1 MTRRNRLSLM
11 LCLSLMVG
19 ACANNST
26 SPPPPIAPPPS
37 PPPPPV
43 GRINTVT
50 YTASAK
56 ETPNPER
63 GFYADSEY
71 YDSTNDAA
79 LTVSSIGQIIAA
91 AAQKGFVGVRL
102 IHRSYFLPNLITA
115 AHLPNSFVDKVQQDL
130 QSARSAGVKLIPRF
144 AYRTVALE
152 DCKNLPPSDQPA
164 CETKAKAEHDPT
176 KQTILDHLEDLRGV
190 LTANV
195 DVIAYVDAGL
205 LGTYGEWAYTTDQG
219 VGSLLSGFPNRL
231 APDAQYGYA
240 DGTVPNANTK
250 EIITKFLDVLPA
262 ARAIAIRTP
271 GQRITLLQGS
281 VKASVPAPGLAD
293 SYDPRTWDPAQTTIT
308 DATAFSSTNT
318 ARLGAHNDCFLASS
332 DDFGTYY
339 YGNYPS
345 VTTADQINKEKDYL
359 SANNLFVPMGGETC
373 AVNADVSSAQY
384 PAYAAKELRK
394 MRWSTLNT
402 DYNADVLKAMG
413 GTLAEAKKNLGYRL
427 VLIDSSVP
435 VSAAQNQ
442 SITIKFTVRNDGYAS
457 PFNPRKLEVVFEKT
471 GRAPTR
477 RSVNLD
483 RASNTD
489 PRFWKP
495 AKINADGSTSSVTYT
510 ATLNVTAPDAAG
522 TYTVSLNLPDAL
534 LPDDARYS
542 IRLASDSLWNAASL
556 EQTDSSAAWNALGQ
570 TIKIP

>member
-19 ACANNST
+19 ACANNT
-26 SPPPPIAPPPS
+26 TNPPPPITPPS
-37 PPPPPV
+37 GPPPPV
-43 GRINTVT
+43 GSLKTVT
-50 YTASAK
+50 YTASTT
-56 ETPNPER
+56 EIPNPER

-79 LTVSSIGQIIAA
+79 LTVSSIGQIVAA
-91 AAQKGFVGVRL
+91 AAQKGFAGVRL
-102 IHRSYFLPNLITA
+102 IHRSYFLPNLITS
-115 AHLPNSFVDKVQQDL
+115 AHLPSTFLGKVQQDL
-130 QSARSAGVKLIPRF
+130 QSARSAGVKLILRF

-164 CETKAKAEHDPT
+164 CEAKARAEHDPT
-176 KQTILDHLEDLRGV
+176 KATILAHLEDLRGV
-190 LTANV
+190 LTGNA

-205 LGTYGEWAYTTDQG
+205 LGTYGEWAYATDQG
-219 VGSLLSGFPNRL
+219 VGSLLSGFPNQL
-231 APDAQYGYA
+231 APDALYGSS

-271 GQRITLLQGS
+271 AQRITLLQGS
-281 VKASVPAPGLAD
+281 VKASLPAPGLAD
-293 SYDPRTWDPAQTTIT
+293 SYDPRTWNPAQTTIT
-308 DATAFSSTNT
+308 DATAFSSTAT
-318 ARLGAHNDCFLASS
+318 ARLGSHNDCFLASG

-339 YGNYPS
+339 YGNYPG
-345 VTTADQINKEKDYL
+345 VTTADQISREKDYL

-373 AVNADVSSAQY
+373 AVNAGVPIAQY

-413 GTLAEAKKNLGYRL
+413 PTLAEAKKNLGYRL
-427 VLIDSSVP
+427 VLVDSSVP

-442 SITIKFTVRNDGYAS
+442 SIPITFTVRNDGYAP
-457 PFNPRKLEVVFEKT
+457 PFNPRKLEVVFEKA
-471 GRAPTR
+471 GSAPIR

-483 RASNTD
+483 RASSTD

-495 AKINADGSTSSVTYT
+495 AKINADGSTAGVTYT
-510 ATLNVTAPDAAG
+510 ATLNVAAPDAAG
-522 TYTVSLNLPDAL
+522 TYTVSLNLPDAF

-542 IRLASDSLWNAASL
+542 IRLASDGLWDAAKL
-556 EQTDSSAAWNALGQ
+556 EQTDPGAAFNALGQ